1 MATVSKQLNN
11 LVRDKRTLVRV
22 LNSKEVEST
31 DDETY
36 TSLSEDVEDIISPTP
51 KIKNVKYSHRN
62 YLWAPEF
69 VESLP
74 RGLFLDEAIVDCN
87 NLFAGFSNLTSLDLS
102 VFSTSNVTNMRKMF
116 CICSKLTSLDLSTFN
131 TSKVTNMASMFL
143 ECRELETLN
152 LSVGTFTT
160 SNVTNVSGM
169 FYNCSKLNVSNLLPL
184 FDFNKVTDF
193 SRFLSGVHSL
203 TSVDLS
209 TWNFNTTSNI
219 NFEGVFRY
227 CPNLTSVI
235 FGNSNLSRFTDI
247 GNLFYTDSRLTSVDL
262 SNVVAPINPI
272 YTYSAFYDC
281 TNITTINFGNSSW
294 VLSTASSMFYG
305 CSYLTSL
312 DLSKF
317 SINPMGSSIS
327 LERMFYGCRSVTS
340 LGLPNDFVTSA
351 VSSMKE
357 MFTGCNNLL
366 SLDVSNYDTSKVTNM
381 DNLFDGCTKLTTLD
395 LRNWDLSKI
404 YYAVPTF
411 KECHALVDLKFG
423 ANYKFSSSVTSLAG
437 MFYYCD
443 SLPSLD
449 LSSFNTSN
457 ITSMSYMFQYC
468 TSLISI
474 TFGPEW
480 DTSKVTDMS
489 YMFNFC
495 TSLTSLDLSF
505 FNTSNVTNMSRMFQC
520 CTSLTSITFGPDWDT
535 SKVTNMSKLFD
546 GCTKLTTLDLSFF
559 DTSNV
564 TNMSGMF
571 TMYESSNMTVLD
583 LSSFDFSKVQ
593 SYSNMF
599 DSYLANC
606 VIYVKDQTALT
617 WLTSKFSFLTNVQ
630 IKAV

>member
-11 LVRDKRTLVRV
+11 LIRDKRTLVRV

-36 TSLSEDVEDIISPTP
+36 TVLSEGVGNIISPTP

-62 YLWAPEF
+62 YLYAPQF

-102 VFSTSNVTNMRKMF
+102 SFNTSNVTNMRKMF
-116 CICSKLTSLDLSTFN
+116 CYCGKLTSLDLSSFNTSNVTSMKEMFIGCSKLTSITFGPDWD
-131 TSKVTNMASMFL
+131 TSKVTNMANMFS

-160 SNVTNVSGM
+160 SKVTDVSGM
-169 FYNCSKLNVSNLLPL
+169 FYNCTKLNVANLLPL
-184 FDFNKVTDF
+184 FDFNRVTDF
-193 SRFLSGVHSL
+193 SWFLDGVHSL

-219 NFEGVFRY
+219 NFGSVFRY

-235 FGNSNLSRFTDI
+235 FGNSNLSKFTNI
-247 GNLFYTDSRLTSVDL
+247 GNLFHTDSRLTSVDL

-272 YTYSAFYDC
+272 STYNAFYNC

-294 VLSTASSMFYG
+294 ILSTASSMFYG
-305 CSYLTSL
+305 CNYLTSL
-312 DLSKF
+312 DLSNF
-317 SINPMGSSIS
+317 SINPTGSSIS
-327 LERMFYGCRSVTS
+327 LDGMFYGCRSVTS

-357 MFTGCNNLL
+357 MFTGCSNLL

-381 DNLFDGCTKLTTLD
+381 SNLFDRCTKLTTLD
-395 LRNWDLSKI
+395 LRSWDLSKI
-404 YYAVPTF
+404 SYEIPTF

-423 ANYKFSSSVTSLAG
+423 TNYKFSSKVTSLAG
-437 MFYYCD
+437 MFYYCN

-457 ITSMSYMFQYC
+457 ITDMSSMFQYC
-468 TSLISI
+468 TSLTSI
-474 TFGPEW
+474 TFGEGW
-480 DTSKVTDMS
+480 DTSKVIDMS
-489 YMFNFC
+489 NMFNFC
-495 TSLTSLDLSF
+495 TSLTS
-505 FNTSNVTNMSRMFQC
+505 
-520 CTSLTSITFGPDWDT
+520 
-535 SKVTNMSKLFD
+535 
-546 GCTKLTTLDLSFF
+546 LDLSFF

-571 TMYESSNMTVLD
+571 IMYESSNMTLLD
-583 LSSFDFSKVQ
+583 LSSFDFSKVT